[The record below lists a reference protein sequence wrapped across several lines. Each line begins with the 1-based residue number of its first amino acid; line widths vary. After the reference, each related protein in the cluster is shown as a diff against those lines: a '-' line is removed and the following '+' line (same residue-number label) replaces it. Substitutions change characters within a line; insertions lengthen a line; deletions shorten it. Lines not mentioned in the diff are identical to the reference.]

1 MANLLTLARMALS
14 LTLLCFPAFS
24 AAFYILFVLA
34 GLTDAFDGW
43 VARKTGTA
51 SEFGSRLDT
60 AADFVFVAAC
70 MIKLLPAVELSPY
83 LLIWTAVIAGIKLV
97 NLLSGFAVHR
107 RFVVAHTALN
117 RITGGL
123 LFVLPMTIPF
133 ADLRFSGGI
142 VCVAATLAAIQEGHA
157 IRSGKGL

>member
-70 MIKLLPAVELSPY
+70 MIKLLPAVELPPY

-107 RFVVAHTALN
+107 HFVVAHTALN

-133 ADLRFSGGI
+133 ADLRYSGGI

>member
-43 VARKTGTA
+43 VARKTGTV

-70 MIKLLPAVELSPY
+70 MIKLLPAVELPPY

-133 ADLRFSGGI
+133 ADLRYSGGI

>member
-70 MIKLLPAVELSPY
+70 MIKLLPAVELPPY

-133 ADLRFSGGI
+133 ADLRYSGGI